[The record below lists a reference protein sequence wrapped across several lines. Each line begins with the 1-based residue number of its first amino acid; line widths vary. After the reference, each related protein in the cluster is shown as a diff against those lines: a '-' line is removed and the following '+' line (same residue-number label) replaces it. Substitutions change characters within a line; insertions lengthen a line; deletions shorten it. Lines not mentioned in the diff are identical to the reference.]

1 MLNTLARPFAPVS
14 RGQAPVHGSRA
25 RQEHPAALLHT
36 PSGDTCPRRIS
47 DDNSRIDRMTVAI
60 LGSGPKGGTHADGNN
75 YGSPPMFLAC
85 RTMERQAERRVL
97 KTRSECEHGSEAIRA
112 SGPSRAVPKR
122 RGPGCHKETL
132 ATAFPS
138 PDLRREA
145 SFSTAN
151 PCDPPGGAEEAM
163 MKSALPHDMAAP
175 SGVSVV

>member
-1 MLNTLARPFAPVS
+1 MDAVQLLDWWAEAIWDWKQPFGMDAVGPIEM
-14 RGQAPVHGSRA
+14 A
-25 RQEHPAALLHT
+25 
-36 PSGDTCPRRIS
+36 
-47 DDNSRIDRMTVAI
+47 VAI
-60 LGSGPKGGTHADGNN
+60 TRSGPKGGTHADGNS

-85 RTMERQAERRVL
+85 RTTERQAERRVL

-175 SGVSVV
+175 SGVSVA

>member
-1 MLNTLARPFAPVS
+1 LRVEAAGPNPD
-14 RGQAPVHGSRA
+14 GSNHLEWRTVV
-25 RQEHPAALLHT
+25 LI
-36 PSGDTCPRRIS
+36 G
-47 DDNSRIDRMTVAI
+47 MTVAI
-60 LGSGPKGGTHADGNN
+60 SGSGPKDGTHADGNN

-85 RTMERQAERRVL
+85 RTTERQAERRVL
-97 KTRSECEHGSEAIRA
+97 KTRSECEHGAEAIRA

-175 SGVSVV
+175 SGVSVA

>member
-1 MLNTLARPFAPVS
+1 MDAVQLLDRRAEAIWDWKQRSKSGCELPLEIGSNRVWMASTVWDGHS
-14 RGQAPVHGSRA
+14 RS
-25 RQEHPAALLHT
+25 
-36 PSGDTCPRRIS
+36 
-47 DDNSRIDRMTVAI
+47 DRMTVAI
-60 LGSGPKGGTHADGNN
+60 SGSGPKGGTHADGNN

-85 RTMERQAERRVL
+85 RTTERQAERRVL
-97 KTRSECEHGSEAIRA
+97 KTRSECEHGTEAIRA

-175 SGVSVV
+175 SGVSVA

>member
-1 MLNTLARPFAPVS
+1 MDAVQLLDRRAEAIWDWKQRSKSGCELPFEI
-14 RGQAPVHGSRA
+14 GSNRA
-25 RQEHPAALLHT
+25 RMA
-36 PSGDTCPRRIS
+36 IS
-47 DDNSRIDRMTVAI
+47 
-60 LGSGPKGGTHADGNN
+60 GSGPKGGTHADGNN

-85 RTMERQAERRVL
+85 RTTERQVERRVL
-97 KTRSECEHGSEAIRA
+97 KTRSECEHGTEAIRA

-175 SGVSVV
+175 SGVSVA